1 MLMPLADFGK
11 IYITTALIN
20 AISSTV
26 NGVLSRKQQRELAK
40 QNQEFTLQLDANRQQ
55 FQLNLNKENIRTQHE
70 MSEKNHQ
77 LRLIEQKSNFEL
89 MCKSSEWQ
97 HFLNDWPLRVQ
108 PNVLREEQILNDG
121 TVALRVF
128 FAKSSNKFFSE
139 YIYPQVE
146 QGLLE
151 FIDFYH
157 NEFASNN
164 IIFYHN
170 AYKDNNY
177 GGAINANIRYALKE
191 LPVIIIDSNVLN
203 EEICVSATIWGFG
216 NAHEQHATIFKLP
229 YKFEIIGGQVDRNY
243 VNALSNQ
250 LLAYLKFVLGYAYD
264 TYNLI
269 MYNKAPLLPQ
279 VAHKE
284 REKLPGSKCLLLGFH
299 GIENAFGEQYE
310 EIYSTVLGTA
320 KPDQTVGFAERPES
334 YKRTLLH
341 ELRLNY
347 AISIKDFVSEEKY
360 QQYLDESI
368 EAWCG
373 LRTENDSLVF
383 LKELYDDSS
392 QIIKYFSPEDLNY
405 FIKLCINYKK
415 NNKKSNLC
423 EICLKLENIVLDNK
437 DNINNSNLNNCHNT
451 ILNDSVQTI
460 KTSNNSDKKTH
471 RKWIEL

>member
-1 MLMPLADFGK
+1 MTPSGFGI

-26 NGVLSRKQQRELAK
+26 NGVLSRKQQRELST
-40 QNQEFTLQLDANRQQ
+40 QNQDFTRQLEANRQQ
-55 FQLNLNKENIRTQHE
+55 FQLEINKENIRTQHE
-70 MSEKNHQ
+70 MCEKNHQ
-77 LRLIEQKSNFEL
+77 LRLNEQKINFEL
-89 MCKSSEWQ
+89 MCKSAEWQ
-97 HFLNDWPLRVQ
+97 HFLSEWPLRVQ
-108 PNVLREEQILNDG
+108 PSVLREQQILNDG

-139 YIYPQVE
+139 YIYPEVE

-157 NEFASNN
+157 NEFLSNN

-170 AYKDNNY
+170 AYKDNIY

-203 EEICVSATIWGFG
+203 EEICISVTIWGFG
-216 NAHEQHATIFKLP
+216 NAQEQHATIFKLP
-229 YKFEIIGGQVDRNY
+229 YKFEIINGQVDRKY

-264 TYNLI
+264 SYNLI

-284 REKLPGSKCLLLGFH
+284 KNVFPENKSLLLGYH

-310 EIYSTVLGTA
+310 EIYATVLGSRTSGRVA
-320 KPDQTVGFAERPES
+320 GFAERPES

-341 ELRLNY
+341 ELRLEY
-347 AISIKDFVSEEKY
+347 ANAIKEFVGEEKY

-368 EAWCG
+368 EAWCD
-373 LRTENDSLVF
+373 LRTKHDSISFLSGLFNDSV
-383 LKELYDDSS
+383 EISR
-392 QIIKYFSPEDLNY
+392 YFSLDDIEYFSKLCLNY
-405 FIKLCINYKK
+405 RNIINKSGLCN
-415 NNKKSNLC
+415 
-423 EICLKLENIVLDNK
+423 ICLKLERLVLDNK
-437 DNINNSNLNNCHNT
+437 DNIANNELNNNI
-451 ILNDSVQTI
+451 ILIDSIQPDGSGC
-460 KTSNNSDKKTH
+460 KTEK
-471 RKWIEL
+471 KWIEL